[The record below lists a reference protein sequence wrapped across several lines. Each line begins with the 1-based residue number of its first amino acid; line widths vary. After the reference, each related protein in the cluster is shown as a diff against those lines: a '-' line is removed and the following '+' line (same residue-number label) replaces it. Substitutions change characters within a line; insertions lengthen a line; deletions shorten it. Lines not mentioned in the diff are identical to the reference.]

1 MFSATVMISEA
12 HILDAML
19 TWFPVIFISNI
30 HSCSL

>member
-12 HILDAML
+12 HILGAML
-19 TWFPVIFISNI
+19 LWFPVIFISNS